1 MTATPYPS
9 DVRGATGSEPEGLV
23 LGDRELPFKLPKN
36 LPELRTYLQG
46 ALEIE
51 HLTIPPYLT
60 RFR

>member
-1 MTATPYPS
+1 VTATPYPS

-46 ALEIE
+46 VLEIE